1 MAFERQLN
9 AFGGMILVGST
20 LFANADALAYGQQWR
35 PAPGYGAAAAGSN
48 NRIANMPNFRPST
61 LTRQSRHRPYSQIE
75 QRPYRQRSYR
85 PAPQRFAGWQ
95 GYPLPGATNPYSLNP
110 YSLGLHL
117 PRPGYFAA
125 AYPVRGW
132 GMPFTGMAQPWRQ
145 PPVPLFARQY
155 GWRPAQ
161 QPWVARAPVS
171 QGDDYRASM
180 APTFV
185 GYRPAGPAYAPPAG
199 SWRPPVWQAPASR
212 PQLSYQGHVTQHPDY
227 ARGQQTALRTVRP
240 AVPWVPGNRVAG
252 RNPVPVGL
260 GGGYWRPHAAASAAS
275 WHSGRSFRPQ
285 GYGRSLAAKKE
296 AASRTSK
303 DSGFTRDNLPG
314 WVTTYQDSGYESS
327 CGWCYGS

>member
-20 LFANADALAYGQQWR
+20 LFAHADALAYGQQWR
-35 PAPGYGAAAAGSN
+35 PAPGYGAAAVGSN

-61 LTRQSRHRPYSQIE
+61 LARQSRHNPYRQIE

-85 PAPQRFAGWQ
+85 PAHQRFAGWQ
-95 GYPLPGATNPYSLNP
+95 GYPLPRATNP

-117 PRPGYFAA
+117 PQPGYFAA
-125 AYPVRGW
+125 AYPGPGW

-155 GWRPAQ
+155 AWRPAA

-171 QGDDYRASM
+171 PRDDYRVRV
-180 APTFV
+180 APEFV

-212 PQLSYQGHVTQHPDY
+212 PQLSYQSHVVQHPVY
-227 ARGQQTALRTVRP
+227 AAGQQPAWSTVRP
-240 AVPWVPGNRVAG
+240 AAPPVPGNRVAG
-252 RNPVPVGL
+252 PNPVPVGL
-260 GGGYWRPHAAASAAS
+260 VGGYWRPHAAAPAAS
-275 WHSGRSFRPQ
+275 RHSGRPFRPQ
-285 GYGRSLAAKKE
+285 EYGRSLAAKKE
-296 AASRTSK
+296 AASRTSQNF
-303 DSGFTRDNLPG
+303 GFTRDSLPG

-327 CGWCYGS
+327 CGWCSGS

>member
-9 AFGGMILVGST
+9 ALGGMILAGST

-35 PAPGYGAAAAGSN
+35 PAPGFGAAAVGSS
-48 NRIANMPNFRPST
+48 NRTANMPNFRPST
-61 LTRQSRHRPYSQIE
+61 LARQSRPRPYSQIE

-95 GYPLPGATNPYSLNP
+95 GYPLPGATNPYA
-110 YSLGLHL
+110 LGLHL
-117 PRPGYFAA
+117 PQPGYFAA
-125 AYPVRGW
+125 AYPGPGW
-132 GMPFTGMAQPWRQ
+132 GMPVTRMAQPWRQ

-155 GWRPAQ
+155 AWRAAQ

-171 QGDDYRASM
+171 QGDGYRVRM

-212 PQLSYQGHVTQHPDY
+212 PQLSYHSHATQQRGY
-227 ARGQQTALRTVRP
+227 AAGQQAALRTVRP

-260 GGGYWRPHAAASAAS
+260 GGGYWRPNAAAPAAP

-285 GYGRSLAAKKE
+285 EYGRSLAAKKE
-296 AASRTSK
+296 AASRTGQ
-303 DSGFTRDNLPG
+303 DLGFTRDNLPG

-327 CGWCYGS
+327 CGWCSGS